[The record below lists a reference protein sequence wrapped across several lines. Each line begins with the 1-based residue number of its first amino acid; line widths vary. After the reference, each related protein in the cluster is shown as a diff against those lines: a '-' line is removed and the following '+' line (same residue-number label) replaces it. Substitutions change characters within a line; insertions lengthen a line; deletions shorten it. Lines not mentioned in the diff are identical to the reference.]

1 MKFPRSGFAALLA
14 ACFMSVAAFAA
25 DPAGNWKWSI
35 EFNGQ
40 PFESTARFD
49 VKDGKLTGVI
59 RSGQMGEL
67 PISDGS
73 FKDGL
78 IAFNLVIDANGT
90 NFVVKYQGK
99 LEGDAING
107 SINAPGFEGGEPLKF
122 DWKAQRL
129 KDDQQPEAPA
139 KAK

>member
-1 MKFPRSGFAALLA
+1 MKFPRLGFAALFA
-14 ACFMSVAAFAA
+14 ACFLSVAAFAA
-25 DPAGNWKWSI
+25 DPAGSWKWSI

-49 VKDGKLTGVI
+49 LKDGKLTGVI
-59 RSGQMGEL
+59 SSGQMGEL

-73 FKDGL
+73 FKDGMV
-78 IAFNLVIDANGT
+78 AFNLVIDANGT

-99 LEGDAING
+99 LEGDAIIG
-107 SINAPGFEGGEPLKF
+107 SINAPGFNGGEPMKF

-129 KDDQQPEAPA
+129 KEDRKPEPPA
-139 KAK
+139 SAK

>member
-1 MKFPRSGFAALLA
+1 MKLPRLGFAALFA

-25 DPAGNWKWSI
+25 DPTGHWKWSI

-40 PFESTARFD
+40 PFESTAQFD
-49 VKDGKLTGVI
+49 LKDGKLTGVI
-59 RSGQMGEL
+59 SSGQMGEL
-67 PISDGS
+67 PISDAS
-73 FKDGL
+73 FKDGM

-99 LEGDAING
+99 LEGDAITG
-107 SINAPGFEGGEPLKF
+107 SINAPGFNGGDPMKF

-129 KDDQQPEAPA
+129 ADEKKPEAPA